1 VNNPRVFLPGLFGL
15 LICSLA
21 MAQEKEAAEIEKSD
35 ANVCVNSR
43 TIRNFDAVTDEHIYV
58 EESGKKYYLF
68 TMKNR
73 CPGLSYSFTIAIKDT
88 TSRVCSKAFGEVVY
102 KDRGQR
108 LMSCRIDTIET
119 VESKDKAIAL
129 VEQRKK
135 DKDEAK

>member
-1 VNNPRVFLPGLFGL
+1 MNNPGVFLSGLFGL

-21 MAQEKEAAEIEKSD
+21 MAQEKEAAEVEKSS

-43 TIRNFDAVTDEHIYV
+43 TIRNFDAFTDEHIYV

-119 VESKDKAIAL
+119 VESKDEARAL

-135 DKDEAK
+135 DKDQAE

>member
-1 VNNPRVFLPGLFGL
+1 VNNPGIFLSGLFGL

-21 MAQEKEAAEIEKSD
+21 MAEEKKAAEVEKSS

-43 TIRNFDAVTDEHIYV
+43 TIRNFDAITDEHIYV

-73 CPGLSYSFTIAIKDT
+73 CPGLRYSFTIAIKDT

-119 VESKDKAIAL
+119 VESKEEARAL

-135 DKDEAK
+135 DKDQAE

>member
-1 VNNPRVFLPGLFGL
+1 MNIHRTCLSGLFAL
-15 LICSLA
+15 LICPLV
-21 MAQEKEAAEIEKSD
+21 MAQEAEVEEVEKGD

-43 TIRNFDAVTDEHIYV
+43 TIRNFDAFTDEHIYV

-102 KDRGQR
+102 KDRGRR

-119 VESKDKAIAL
+119 VESKDEAIAL